1 MPQPQQGG
9 IFAGS
14 VDSPESRPLL
24 PGGSAAVFSN
34 GHLLFV
40 RSHTLLAQPFDPI
53 RLEMTG
59 EARPVAEG
67 AGWSADRGPAFSVST
82 NGLLAYGTAAALR
95 TQLAWFD
102 RQGKMLGAAGEPG
115 MIDAF
120 SLSPDGTRAVVALRE
135 SEDRPSALWVLE
147 FARGVNM
154 RLTFGPL
161 SNGSP
166 IWSPDGSRILFSA
179 RRDGGT
185 GILQLSAN
193 GSGKEELLL
202 QTPGGV
208 NLDSLSPD
216 GRVLAYTARD
226 AKSGSAIWAL
236 PLEGGERKPMPIL
249 PDNFR
254 ARQANFSPD
263 ARRIAY
269 VSNESGRDEVY
280 VRGFPAGEGKWL
292 ISSSGGT
299 RPSWRRDG
307 RELFYMSPEGML
319 MTVAIS
325 TAASGIRPGAAR
337 PLFQTRGAAYA
348 AAADGNRFL
357 MKAPIEDASPPGINI
372 VMNWPQQL
380 RK

>member
-1 MPQPQQGG
+1 MFQ
-9 IFAGS
+9 
-14 VDSPESRPLL
+14 L
-24 PGGSAAVFSN
+24 P
-34 GHLLFV
+34 
-40 RSHTLLAQPFDPI
+40 
-53 RLEMTG
+53 
-59 EARPVAEG
+59 
-67 AGWSADRGPAFSVST
+67 
-82 NGLLAYGTAAALR
+82 
-95 TQLAWFD
+95 
-102 RQGKMLGAAGEPG
+102 
-115 MIDAF
+115 
-120 SLSPDGTRAVVALRE
+120 
-135 SEDRPSALWVLE
+135 
-147 FARGVNM
+147 
-154 RLTFGPL
+154 
-161 SNGSP
+161 
-166 IWSPDGSRILFSA
+166 
-179 RRDGGT
+179 
-185 GILQLSAN
+185 AN
-193 GSGKEELLL
+193 GSGREELLL
-202 QTPGGV
+202 QTPAAV
-208 NLDSLSPD
+208 SVDSWSPD
-216 GRVLAYTARD
+216 GRFFAYTAAD
-226 AKSGSAIWAL
+226 AKGGSAIWAL

-337 PLFQTRGAAYA
+337 PLFHTRGGDVYA

-372 VMNWPQQL
+372 VLNWPLQL